1 MLQTDRQTGALD
13 RNNTTVPRD
22 VAGARGEVRC
32 WLFAIFSLRYHQL
45 QLYDVTS

>member
-22 VAGARGEVRC
+22 VAGARYAAGC
-32 WLFAIFSLRYHQL
+32 LLYLRYHQL